1 MKKYK
6 KLTYL
11 LGCYMSVADKEI
23 NALEIDVLDNY
34 LSDQEKE
41 ELCAQR
47 QLIFSDDEDKP
58 NLSSLISELKL
69 SNTTMQQ
76 KQEAVKLLADV
87 AYGDDY
93 MAKQEKL
100 LLEEVSK
107 ALKID
112 ASGIIAESES
122 LSKERMKSTK

>member
-58 NLSSLISELKL
+58 NLSSLISE
-69 SNTTMQQ
+69 
-76 KQEAVKLLADV
+76 
-87 AYGDDY
+87 
-93 MAKQEKL
+93 
-100 LLEEVSK
+100 
-107 ALKID
+107 
-112 ASGIIAESES
+112 
-122 LSKERMKSTK
+122 